1 MQPLNHDMDD
11 LMRLAAAG
19 YPVKP
24 QGADWDKVA
33 QQLQDSGSTTV
44 ETGRHGFLKKL
55 LFLLPLLLA
64 SFVCDRFLEFQYG
77 HLKMFKTAEA
87 GTSPSAKEVAPVPY
101 TSAITAKGGV
111 VSNAE
116 IVPYKRTETAV
127 AIPQKRTVGKKAN
140 YENSTDAAELLWLQT
155 APDASRSAAESAFT
169 NTLPFPKALLHR
181 NSITAHLPQRAPQQ
195 PGIAIAEKQPVTKQ
209 AKARHVPLKKWYVSV
224 VAGPD
229 VSRVKGQK
237 LEEAGYSL
245 GVLGGYNLT
254 SRWGVET
261 GLLWDKK
268 NYYSKGAYFKTDKIY
283 LLPHSEVVQVAGYCA
298 MFEIPVNVRFNA
310 VRTRDHVVFA
320 SGGVSSYLMQKEDYY
335 YVYRRYG
342 EDYAGNKLYKDAS
355 KNWFSVANISLG
367 YERRILKRTSLRIEP
382 YARIPLKG
390 VGIGSLPLSSMG
402 VLVGITRPIQ

>member
-64 SFVCDRFLEFQYG
+64 SFVCDRFLERQYG
-77 HLKMFKTAEA
+77 YLKMFETAEA
-87 GTSPSAKEVAPVPY
+87 GTSPSAKEVASVPN
-101 TSAITAKGGV
+101 TSATTAKSSV
-111 VSNAE
+111 VSNTE
-116 IVPYKRTETAV
+116 IVLYKRTETAV
-127 AIPQKRTVGKKAN
+127 AIPQKRTVGKKTN
-140 YENSTDAAELLWLQT
+140 YENPTDAADLLWLQGELVS
-155 APDASRSAAESAFT
+155 SRYAVESVFAY
-169 NTLPFPKALLHR
+169 TLPFPRVVLHR
-181 NSITAHLPQRAPQQ
+181 NSVTAGLPKLVLQQ
-195 PGIAIAEKQPVTKQ
+195 PRINITEKQPVLKSAT
-209 AKARHVPLKKWYVSV
+209 APHADFKKWYVSL

-237 LEEAGYSL
+237 LEQAGYTA
-245 GVLGGYNLT
+245 GVLAGFNLT
-254 SRWGVET
+254 RKWGVET

-283 LLPHSEVVQVAGYCA
+283 LPPHSEVVQVAGYCA

-310 VRTRDHVVFA
+310 VRTRNHVVFA
-320 SGGVSSYLMQKEDYY
+320 SGGVSSYLMQKEDYD

-342 EDYAGNKLYKDAS
+342 EDYTGTKMYKDAS
-355 KNWFSVANISLG
+355 KNWLSVGNISMG
-367 YERRILKRTSLRIEP
+367 YERRILKKTSLRIEP

-402 VLVGITRPIQ
+402 VLVGITHPIQ